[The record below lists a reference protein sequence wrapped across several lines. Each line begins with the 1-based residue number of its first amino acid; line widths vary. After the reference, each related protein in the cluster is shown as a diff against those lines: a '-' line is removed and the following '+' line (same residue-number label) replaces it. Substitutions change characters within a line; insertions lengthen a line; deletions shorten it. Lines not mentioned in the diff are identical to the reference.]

1 MTEARPLDYSS
12 AIGGVIQDLDEG
24 RIDTSWSDSAN
35 VPDDSEGLV
44 RLESR
49 QGCDNRTPAV

>member
-1 MTEARPLDYSS
+1 MFPNVTPLDYSS

-24 RIDTSWSDSAN
+24 RIDTSWSDSAD

-44 RLESR
+44 RLE
-49 QGCDNRTPAV
+49 PARV